1 MDRKNFVKNSIH
13 LLITGRPG
21 VGKTTL
27 IKGIIKSFLKKG
39 FRLDGFY
46 TEEMRENGKRVGF
59 RIMNVEGKEKG
70 ILSRI
75 GFLSSYRIGK
85 YRVNVNKIDETVEK
99 IKKVLNSRK
108 IDILIIDEIGPME
121 LYSRN
126 FKSFIISIL
135 KGDTPI
141 VIGTI
146 KEKCLHLLNNWG
158 VGGNV
163 EVKKI
168 TVNERKTFNILAGEI
183 VSRYSINV

>member
-1 MDRKNFVKNSIH
+1 M
-13 LLITGRPG
+13 
-21 VGKTTL
+21 
-27 IKGIIKSFLKKG
+27 
-39 FRLDGFY
+39 
-46 TEEMRENGKRVGF
+46 
-59 RIMNVEGKEKG
+59 
-70 ILSRI
+70 
-75 GFLSSYRIGK
+75 
-85 YRVNVNKIDETVEK
+85 
-99 IKKVLNSRK
+99 
-108 IDILIIDEIGPME
+108 LIIDEIGPME

-146 KEKCLHLLNNWG
+146 KEKCLYLLEKWG
-158 VGGNV
+158 VRENV